1 MYTWADVLFDG
12 ISVMIPWNGWKSNE
26 NKAHIVAV
34 ATATTT
40 SSATTTTT
48 PCVRNIQNT
57 AQAPC
62 IHNAKSIEVTTKMR
76 AVSSTCTAK
85 KKKINMETRTVCMI
99 CRRQRKN
106 EGNTRKRAVS
116 WQSVIVFLWKFIF
129 SVGGIENRWSHANRC
144 GECERNTNEHWNLYS
159 HGHMPN
165 TGTRAAHI
173 AIPNLPSSKW
183 LSVSCWLFLFRI
195 YLFIHNID
203 CVRIL

>member
-85 KKKINMETRTVCMI
+85 KKKSTWKQELCAWYAVGKGKMKEIPVNVRCRGNLLLFSYGNSYFRWVELKTDDRTQTGAANVSETRTNIEI
-99 CRRQRKN
+99 CIR
-106 EGNTRKRAVS
+106 TAT
-116 WQSVIVFLWKFIF
+116 
-129 SVGGIENRWSHANRC
+129 C
-144 GECERNTNEHWNLYS
+144 
-159 HGHMPN
+159 P
-165 TGTRAAHI
+165 TRAHEQHT
-173 AIPNLPSSKW
+173 LPYQ
-183 LSVSCWLFLFRI
+183 I
-195 YLFIHNID
+195 YLHPSD
-203 CVRIL
+203 